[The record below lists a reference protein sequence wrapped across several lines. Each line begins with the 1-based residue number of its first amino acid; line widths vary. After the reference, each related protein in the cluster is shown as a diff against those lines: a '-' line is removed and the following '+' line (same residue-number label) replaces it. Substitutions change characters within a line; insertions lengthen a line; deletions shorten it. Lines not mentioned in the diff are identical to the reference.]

1 MANYKIV
8 ENDIMEKLNSYFMTE
23 FRFLYEDIN
32 ITGKNVIIKYISSFF
47 RKWYYSTFIEDTVI
61 TPSYIAKYASKEDNI
76 R

>member
-47 RKWYYSTFIEDTVI
+47 T
-61 TPSYIAKYASKEDNI
+61 SYFRFFRSK
-76 R
+76 